1 MLETS
6 SLLWL
11 SCEAARWH
19 KILGPKKSISNWLY
33 WWHNG
38 QKVGHVNKIHIHAG
52 FISIGKKSTI
62 FQGFHSLSVTIVT
75 PNVKMYSFSH
85 WSHFNTCNRC
95 HWSAH
100 KICCTH
106 FELWINPQFKNV
118 LLCFEMA
125 QLDKSTIIFSNRLYI
140 WPLDRIKSLSC
151 LKMSALV
158 EIFLNI

>member
-6 SLLWL
+6 SLLWS
-11 SCEAARWH
+11 SCETARWH
-19 KILGPKKSISNWLY
+19 KILGPKKVNIKMS
-33 WWHNG
+33 
-38 QKVGHVNKIHIHAG
+38 GHMNKIHIHAGG
-52 FISIGKKSTI
+52 FISIGKKSAI
-62 FQGFHSLSVTIVT
+62 FKFIECISLTQI
-75 PNVKMYSFSH
+75 VKMYSFSL